1 MNVREQKE
9 LYRLLEKLLRSYTSG
24 AAKSE
29 SIETAQ
35 QLLFSIEYCM
45 NSYYKGLDNGEPYG
59 LMHNKKPSSD
69 RKEHISDIYEKGV
82 VAVKG
87 CVQKSKELWIK
98 VQKTMADVDNEI
110 YQKTIMNEISDF
122 FEKYDPRFGAQLMP
136 VAVRYPLA
144 LKIEGL
150 SGIEYIYEYLYRLL
164 LENEFVIK
172 FDGTLVNCLIN
183 GYHKETRADDVNLF
197 ELVLQNVLGL
207 SILNRD
213 ISSLHISEEDC
224 KELLSKL
231 EGMSIARLQILC
243 EEQVS
248 LILSKLGITNQDMIT
263 YTREKVKEISQ
274 RLLKGINKKNL
285 TLLFLSFHEQEDEDK
300 IYFEGNKL
308 SKEKL
313 SEVIDELNQMRY
325 LKDKLQKVRK
335 EIHCLNDLKV
345 VISECFA
352 GEEYEQ
358 VFHLLLPSEYELLVG
373 QVKADLALGKDES
386 LIKEW
391 ELVLIESE
399 KDHCL
404 QIGEED
410 ESRNGL

>member
-1 MNVREQKE
+1 MNVREQRE
-9 LYRLLEKLLRSYTSG
+9 LYKLLEKLIQSYSSG
-24 AAKSE
+24 VAMSE

-45 NSYYKGLDNGEPYG
+45 NSYYKGLENGEPYG
-59 LMHNKKPSSD
+59 LMHIKKPSSD
-69 RKEHISDIYEKGV
+69 RKEHVSDIYEKGV

-98 VQKTMADVDNEI
+98 VQKTMVNVDNNT
-110 YQKTIMNEISDF
+110 YQKTIMNEIPDF

-144 LKIEGL
+144 FSIEGL
-150 SGIEYIYEYLYRLL
+150 SGIEYIYEYLYHLL

-172 FDGTLVNCLIN
+172 FDATLVNCLIH
-183 GYHKETRADDVNLF
+183 GYHKDTKDDDVNLY

-207 SILNRD
+207 SLLNRD
-213 ISSLHISEEDC
+213 IFSLHISEEDH

-231 EGMSIARLQILC
+231 DGMSIARLQILC
-243 EEQVS
+243 EEQVAPM
-248 LILSKLGITNQDMIT
+248 LSKLGLTNQDMIT
-263 YTREKVKEISQ
+263 YTSQKVKEISQ
-274 RLLKGINKKNL
+274 RLLKGIKKKNL
-285 TLLFLSFHEQEDEDK
+285 TFLFLSIYEQEKEEK

-325 LKDKLQKVRK
+325 LKDKLQKVKK

-345 VISECFA
+345 VLSECFA

-358 VFHLLLPSEYELLVG
+358 VFRLLLPSEYELLLG
-373 QVKADLALGKDES
+373 QAKANLAIGKDAS
-386 LIKEW
+386 LLKEW

-399 KDHCL
+399 EDH
-404 QIGEED
+404 
-410 ESRNGL
+410 